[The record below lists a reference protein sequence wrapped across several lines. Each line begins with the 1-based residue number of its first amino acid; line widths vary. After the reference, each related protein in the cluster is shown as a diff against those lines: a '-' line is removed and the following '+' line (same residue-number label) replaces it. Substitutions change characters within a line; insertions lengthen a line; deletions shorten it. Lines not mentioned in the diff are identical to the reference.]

1 MSFRVEEA
9 KKAFNGA
16 APNDDR
22 HFINKR
28 LQKPRHLNLKFVTT
42 VNNENKT
49 NGRRYN
55 SQSCQFHVKIFIAN
69 SNSNCCSRGISGET

>member
-28 LQKPRHLNLKFVTT
+28 LQKPRRLNLKF

-49 NGRRYN
+49 NGSRYN
-55 SQSCQFHVKIFIAN
+55 SVLLISSKIFY
-69 SNSNCCSRGISGET
+69 CQLKQ

>member
-1 MSFRVEEA
+1 MPFRVEGA

-16 APNDDR
+16 APNDHR

-28 LQKPRHLNLKFVTT
+28 LQKPRRLNLKFVST

-49 NGRRYN
+49 NGSRYN
-55 SQSCQFHVKIFIAN
+55 PALPISSKIFY
-69 SNSNCCSRGISGET
+69 CQLKQ